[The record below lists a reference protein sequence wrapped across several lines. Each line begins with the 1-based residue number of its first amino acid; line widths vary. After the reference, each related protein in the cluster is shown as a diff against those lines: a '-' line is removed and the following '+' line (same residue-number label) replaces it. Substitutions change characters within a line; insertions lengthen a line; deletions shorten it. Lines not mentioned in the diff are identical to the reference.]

1 MQSFVG
7 MLIGWVP
14 MLLLIGVW
22 LFFAQRMQ
30 RAQQKQQDY
39 MAVVQAYVAEHI
51 AETKRISQSLERIA
65 IALEQ
70 RQS

>member
-1 MQSFVG
+1 
-7 MLIGWVP
+7 
-14 MLLLIGVW
+14 
-22 LFFAQRMQ
+22 
-30 RAQQKQQDY
+30 